1 MRAIQGLSPTAFVL
15 GVLTA
20 PLLLCST
27 DASADGWTGTG
38 ELGLAAARGNARSE
52 NVNAKLDFVNED
64 ERWKHTFTASI
75 LRAKGEISGDFDGD
89 GVIDER
95 FELTANRWA
104 LGASSAIKM
113 NERASWIAALRHER
127 DDFSAYD
134 NQSTFSIG
142 YGYTFYKRDSG
153 RLHAEIGPG
162 YRRAELADTGETE
175 SNLIARGLV
184 EWMQKISDSSELGNT
199 LLIESGE
206 NNTFAQN
213 DFGLKVA
220 INSSLALKAGLQVR
234 FNSDTQP
241 GVKSTDVL
249 TTINL
254 VYAFK

>member
-1 MRAIQGLSPTAFVL
+1 MRSIPAASPTALVL
-15 GVLTA
+15 AALAA
-20 PLLLCST
+20 PLALGST
-27 DASADGWTGTG
+27 EAAADGWTGTG

-52 NVNAKLDFVNED
+52 NVNAKIDFVNDD
-64 ERWKHTFTASI
+64 ERWKHTFNASI

-113 NERASWIAALRHER
+113 NQRASWIAALRHER

-134 NQSTFSIG
+134 NQSTVSIG
-142 YGYTFYKRDSG
+142 YGYTFYQRDSG

-175 SNLIARGLV
+175 SNLIARGLL
-184 EWMQKISDSSELGNT
+184 EWMQQISDTSELGNT
-199 LLIESGE
+199 LLVESGE
-206 NNTFAQN
+206 DNTFAQN
-213 DFGLKVA
+213 DFGLKVS

-234 FNSDTQP
+234 YNSETQP
-241 GVKSTDVL
+241 GTKSTDVL

>member
-1 MRAIQGLSPTAFVL
+1 MRAIQGLSPSAVVL
-15 GVLTA
+15 GVLAA
-20 PLLLCST
+20 PMLLSPN
-27 DASADGWTGTG
+27 DAAAEGWTGTG

-52 NVNAKLDFVNED
+52 NVNAKLDFTNED
-64 ERWKHTFTASI
+64 ERWKHTFSASI

-142 YGYTFYKRDSG
+142 YGYTFYKSDSG

-175 SNLIARGLV
+175 SNLIARGLID
-184 EWMQKISDSSELGNT
+184 WMQKISDTSELVNT
-199 LLIESGE
+199 LLVESGE
-206 NNTFAQN
+206 DNTFAQN
-213 DFGLKVA
+213 DFGVKVA

-241 GVKSTDVL
+241 GTKSTDVL